1 MSFVTPEKEKAV
13 EEQKEKWIAWRE
25 AAEKSEKAADAEV
38 HKNKSEGENLKRF
51 VNISDEQK

>member
-1 MSFVTPEKEKAV
+1 MSFITPEKEKAV

-25 AAEKSEKAADAEV
+25 AAEKSEKAADVEV